1 MNIWETLG
9 IEPTTDVKLIRRR
22 YAELVR
28 LYHPEDQ
35 PEIYQ
40 EIVEAY
46 QKALTY
52 ARSRNTRPENSLR
65 KASDSQEAAELEE
78 EANEKPNSSLN
89 FENLTEETKT
99 ENEESERSSLEF
111 SDYQQSTDK
120 TSDSFNFETFK
131 AEEDEP
137 KSTLDFSSYNE
148 AAYLIRNAIESIVGN
163 DGYNQEESQL

>member
-52 ARSRNTRPENSLR
+52 ARYKNTRPENSLR
-65 KASDSQEAAELEE
+65 KASDSQEATELEE

-89 FENLTEETKT
+89 FENLTEKTKT
-99 ENEESERSSLEF
+99 ER
-111 SDYQQSTDK
+111 
-120 TSDSFNFETFK
+120 
-131 AEEDEP
+131 
-137 KSTLDFSSYNE
+137 
-148 AAYLIRNAIESIVGN
+148 RV
-163 DGYNQEESQL
+163 

>member
-35 PEIYQ
+35 PETYQ

-52 ARSRNTRPENSLR
+52 ARSRKARPENSLR
-65 KASDSQEAAELEE
+65 KASDSQEATEVEE
-78 EANEKPNSSLN
+78 EENGKPKSSLN
-89 FENLTEETKT
+89 FEPLTEERKAKG
-99 ENEESERSSLEF
+99 EESETPSLDF

-120 TSDSFNFETFK
+120 TSNSFNFETFK

-137 KSTLDFSSYNE
+137 KST
-148 AAYLIRNAIESIVGN
+148 
-163 DGYNQEESQL
+163 